1 MPTKVFSAGD
11 DERGVELLR
20 HSPDLLVEL
29 GLDGR
34 LLYVSQ
40 ASTTILGR
48 RPEELIG
55 LSFMEVIAPE
65 ERATALASFRKIV
78 ETGAQPTL
86 RLRVPRTDGLE
97 VLLELSVQSFRDPES
112 GQTRICV
119 SGRDITQRHAEQA
132 VDRIRN
138 DHYRTIVESGSH
150 PALVA
155 NDRGEILFSN
165 RRFQSLFGRVDHLGT
180 LADRLTPATRRA
192 AEHAWALSNQSDG
205 HGSIDF
211 EIEEKGHGT
220 RSLSAIWQA
229 LRAAEGEERRYS
241 ILIEDITRRKSAE
254 EAFRTL
260 AEGPA
265 WSDAQ
270 SARRLVALFAR
281 ALDLDRLIF
290 GLRDPDA
297 ADRIRIV
304 AGWQDGRFLTEESLE
319 LRELPDADVLRGES
333 CIHPACLHQLMPG
346 VLERLGDRFDAYA
359 GLPLRIGDREVMG
372 LIGGYAR
379 RPIRDPALMRSLLGV
394 FASHA
399 TAGLHHR
406 AAGLELRANQ
416 DRFEALARHSQ
427 DLLTETDSQGTLTYA
442 SDAATALLGYSR
454 EELVGRPIF
463 DFVHPEDRSITAESF
478 EALLAGR
485 EPPCHI
491 TRALHADGSWRWLE
505 SRVSGFS
512 AADGTFRV
520 LSLSRDI
527 TQQRHD
533 TLGRNLLYSVV
544 QQGADLV
551 LVCEMDGTVRYAN
564 AVATRLLATAGDSSI
579 EGQSLLGFLASR
591 DASTLE
597 VDVLPQ
603 LEEAGGWSG
612 EIELRRPD
620 STERLPTEASI
631 FLFSDPDAST
641 RPLLA
646 VTLRDIRDRRAA
658 EAALRE
664 TESRLGQAQKME
676 AVGRLA
682 GGIAHDFNN
691 LLTAIIGYGDL
702 LLDELGPDHRARR
715 DAEEILNAAER
726 AGALTR
732 QLLAFS
738 RRQVLQPELIDLN
751 TVVADIDRLMRRLI
765 GEDIQMVTM
774 QDGGLASILA
784 DPSQIEQVILNL
796 VVNARDAMP
805 HGGRLEIE
813 TRNLTLERPMR
824 TDSGMLE
831 AGDYVELR
839 VSDTGVGMD
848 VATHA
853 RMFEPFFTTKT
864 PDRGTGLGLAT
875 VYGIV
880 SQSGGQI
887 EAESRV
893 GEGATFRVYLP
904 TASARRQRGRHA
916 PEDPVGAAVGGEET
930 VVLVEDS
937 DVVRA
942 LVERTLRAAGYRVL
956 TADSATG
963 ALRHCSRHPDPI
975 ALLLTDV
982 VLPRIDG
989 PEIAL
994 RAREIRPDLR
1004 VLFMSGFS
1012 DEKLLEH
1019 GLARDEPNLIA
1030 KPFSPSDLL
1039 HAIRRV
1045 LDEPTTAPS
1054 DDELHVEQKQ

>member
-1 MPTKVFSAGD
+1 
-11 DERGVELLR
+11 
-20 HSPDLLVEL
+20 
-29 GLDGR
+29 
-34 LLYVSQ
+34 
-40 ASTTILGR
+40 
-48 RPEELIG
+48 
-55 LSFMEVIAPE
+55 
-65 ERATALASFRKIV
+65 
-78 ETGAQPTL
+78 
-86 RLRVPRTDGLE
+86 
-97 VLLELSVQSFRDPES
+97 
-112 GQTRICV
+112 
-119 SGRDITQRHAEQA
+119 
-132 VDRIRN
+132 
-138 DHYRTIVESGSH
+138 
-150 PALVA
+150 
-155 NDRGEILFSN
+155 
-165 RRFQSLFGRVDHLGT
+165 
-180 LADRLTPATRRA
+180 
-192 AEHAWALSNQSDG
+192 
-205 HGSIDF
+205 
-211 EIEEKGHGT
+211 
-220 RSLSAIWQA
+220 
-229 LRAAEGEERRYS
+229 
-241 ILIEDITRRKSAE
+241 
-254 EAFRTL
+254 
-260 AEGPA
+260 
-265 WSDAQ
+265 
-270 SARRLVALFAR
+270 
-281 ALDLDRLIF
+281 
-290 GLRDPDA
+290 
-297 ADRIRIV
+297 V
-304 AGWQDGRFLTEESLE
+304 AGWQDGRFLTEERLD
-319 LRELPDADVLRGES
+319 LRDLPDADVLLGGS
-333 CIHPACLHQLMPG
+333 CIHPSGLRQLMPA
-346 VLERLGDRFDAYA
+346 VVQRLGESFDAYA
-359 GLPLRIGDREVMG
+359 GLPLRAGDGEVMG

-379 RPIRDPALMRSLLGV
+379 RAIRDPAWMRSLLGG

-399 TAGLHHR
+399 TDGLHR
-406 AAGLELRANQ
+406 RTAGLELRANQ

-427 DLLTETDSQGTLTYA
+427 DLLTETDSQGNLTYA
-442 SDAATALLGYSR
+442 SDAAMALLGYRR

-463 DFVHPEDRSITAESF
+463 DFVHPEDRRVTADSF
-478 EALLAGR
+478 EALLSGR
-485 EPPCHI
+485 EPPCHV

-505 SRVSGFS
+505 SRVSGFT
-512 AADGTFRV
+512 AADGSFRV

-527 TQQRHD
+527 TQQRYD

-551 LVCEMDGTVRYAN
+551 LVCEIDTTIRYAN
-564 AVATRLLATAGDSSI
+564 AVATRLLAAAGDSSI
-579 EGQSLLGFLASR
+579 EGQSLLSFLAPH

-597 VDVLPQ
+597 LEVLPQ
-603 LEEAGGWSG
+603 LEEIGGWSG
-612 EIELRRPD
+612 EIELLRPD
-620 STERLPTEASI
+620 STEPLPTEASV

-646 VTLRDIRDRRAA
+646 VTLHDITERRAA
-658 EAALRE
+658 EAVLRE

-726 AGALTR
+726 AGGLTR

-751 TVVADIDRLMRRLI
+751 RIVADIDRLIRRLI
-765 GEDIQMVTM
+765 GEDIQIVTM
-774 QDGGLASILA
+774 QDGGLAPILA

-813 TRNLTLERPMR
+813 THNLTLERPMR
-824 TDSGMLE
+824 TDSGLLE

-839 VSDTGVGMD
+839 VRDTGVGMD
-848 VATHA
+848 AATHA

-887 EAESRV
+887 EAESRL
-893 GEGATFRVYLP
+893 GEGSTFHVYLP
-904 TASARRQRGRHA
+904 TAKRQRIQRK
-916 PEDPVGAAVGGEET
+916 PEEPVEAAVGGEET
-930 VVLVEDS
+930 ILLVEDS
-937 DVVRA
+937 DVVRG

-956 TADSATG
+956 TTDSATG

-994 RAREIRPDLR
+994 RAREIRPTLR

-1012 DEKLLEH
+1012 EEKLLEH
-1019 GLARDEPNLIA
+1019 GIAREEPNLIA
-1030 KPFSPSDLL
+1030 KPFTPSDLL

-1045 LDEPTTAPS
+1045 LDEPTEEQAVGGF
-1054 DDELHVEQKQ
+1054 HVEQMK

>member
-11 DERGVELLR
+11 DERGLELLR
-20 HSPDLLVEL
+20 HTPDLLVEI

-34 LLYVSQ
+34 LLYVNE
-40 ASTTILGR
+40 ASEAILGR
-48 RPEELIG
+48 RPQELVG

-65 ERATALASFRKIV
+65 ERAAALASFRKIV

-86 RLRVPRTDGLE
+86 RLRVPRTDDLK
-97 VLLELSVQSFRDPES
+97 VQLELSVRSFRDTRT
-112 GQTRICV
+112 GQTRLCV
-119 SGRDITQRHAEQA
+119 SGRDITQRHADQA

-138 DHYRTIVESGSH
+138 AHYRAIVESGSH

-155 NDRGEILFSN
+155 NGQGEILFSN
-165 RRFQSLFGRVDHLGT
+165 RRFQSLFGRVEHLE
-180 LADRLTPATRRA
+180 AAAVHLTPATRRT
-192 AEHAWALSNQSDG
+192 AENGWTLSNQSDG

-211 EIEEKGHGT
+211 ELEDEGGGS
-220 RSLSAIWQA
+220 RWLSAVWQA
-229 LRAAEGEERRYS
+229 FQAPEDEERKFS
-241 ILIEDITRRKSAE
+241 ILIEDITRRKSTE

-260 AEGPA
+260 ADGPA
-265 WSDAQ
+265 WSDSQ

-281 ALDLDRLIF
+281 ALDLDRLVF
-290 GLRDPDA
+290 GLRDPDQA
-297 ADRIRIV
+297 GVLRIV
-304 AGWQDGRFLTEESLE
+304 AGWQNGRFLTEDILD
-319 LRELPDADVLRGES
+319 LRDLPDADVLAGES
-333 CIHPACLHQLMPG
+333 CIHPSGLRQLMPA
-346 VLERLGDRFDAYA
+346 VVERLGESFDAYA
-359 GLPLRIGDREVMG
+359 GLPLRIGDGEVMG

-379 RPIRDPALMRSLLGV
+379 LPMRDPALMRSLLGV

-399 TAGLHHR
+399 TAGLHRR
-406 AAGLELRANQ
+406 AAGRELQANQ

-427 DLLTETDSQGTLTYA
+427 DLLTETDSQGVLTYA
-442 SDAATALLGYSR
+442 SDASTALLGYR
-454 EELVGRPIF
+454 RDELVGRPIF
-463 DFVHPEDRSITAESF
+463 DFVHPEDRSITADSF

-485 EPPCHI
+485 EPPCHV

-505 SRVSGFS
+505 SRMSGFR

-527 TQQRHD
+527 TQQRYD

-551 LVCEMDGTVRYAN
+551 LVCEIDTTVRYAN
-564 AVATRLLATAGDSSI
+564 AVATRLLATAGESSI
-579 EGQSLLGFLASR
+579 EGHSLLSFLAPR

-597 VDVLPQ
+597 LEVLPQ
-603 LEEAGGWSG
+603 LEETGGWSG
-612 EIELRRPD
+612 EIELLRPD
-620 STERLPTEASI
+620 STEPLPTEASV

-646 VTLRDIRDRRAA
+646 VTLHDITERRAA
-658 EAALRE
+658 EAVLRE
-664 TESRLGQAQKME
+664 TENRLGQAQKME

-702 LLDELGPDHRARR
+702 LLDELGPEHRARR
-715 DAEEILNAAER
+715 DAEEILSAAER
-726 AGALTR
+726 AGGLTR

-751 TVVADIDRLMRRLI
+751 TVVADIDRLIRRLI
-765 GEDIQMVTM
+765 GEDIQIVTM
-774 QDGGLASILA
+774 QDGGLAPILA

-824 TDSGMLE
+824 TDSGLLE

-880 SQSGGQI
+880 SQSGGQL
-887 EAESRV
+887 EAESQL
-893 GEGATFRVYLP
+893 GEGSTFHVYLP
-904 TASARRQRGRHA
+904 TARRQRAQRKS
-916 PEDPVGAAVGGEET
+916 EEPVGAVVGGDET
-930 VVLVEDS
+930 VLLVEDS
-937 DVVRA
+937 DVVRG
-942 LVERTLRAAGYRVL
+942 LVERTLGAAGYRVL

-963 ALRHCSRHPDPI
+963 ALRHCSRHPGPI
-975 ALLLTDV
+975 SLLLTDV
-982 VLPRIDG
+982 VLPRVDG
-989 PEIAL
+989 PEIAT
-994 RAREIRPDLR
+994 RARELRPELR

-1012 DEKLLEH
+1012 EEKLLEH
-1019 GLARDEPNLIA
+1019 GISRDEPKLLA
-1030 KPFSPSDLL
+1030 KPFTPSALL
-1039 HAIRRV
+1039 HAIRGV
-1045 LDEPTTAPS
+1045 LDEPTEGQS
-1054 DDELHVEQKQ
+1054 VDQFHVEQMK